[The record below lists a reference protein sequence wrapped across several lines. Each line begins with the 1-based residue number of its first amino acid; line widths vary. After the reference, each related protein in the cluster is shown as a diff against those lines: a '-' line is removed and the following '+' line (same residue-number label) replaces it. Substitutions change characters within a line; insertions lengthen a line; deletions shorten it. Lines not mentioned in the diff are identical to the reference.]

1 MTTRLT
7 AVNRRRRLA
16 AASVLLALPLLSSC
30 GVNFGAQTDQVYNP
44 SAGVDN
50 RSGSV
55 DLLNAL
61 VVSGSSGSG
70 TVIGTLVD
78 NDQVNADTLRGVAGG
93 GRDASLKVT
102 PGGSTTIPARG
113 LLNLATQGRISV
125 TGSRVVPGN
134 VVELTFSF
142 DRGKAITVKAPVVN
156 ADNPTYRDVTLPSAS
171 PSSSSASSSSA
182 SSSPSASTSSTS
194 TSSTKSS
201 AKSSGT
207 ASASPSS

>member
-1 MTTRLT
+1 M
-7 AVNRRRRLA
+7 LA
-16 AASVLLALPLLSSC
+16 IPLLSSC

-44 SAGVDN
+44 SAGVDD

-78 NDQVNADTLRGVAGG
+78 NDQVHADTLRGVAGA

-102 PGGSTTIPARG
+102 PGGSTTIPAGG
-113 LLNLATQGRISV
+113 LLNLADDGRIGV
-125 TGSRVVPGN
+125 IGSRVVPGN
-134 VVELTFSF
+134 LVELTFSF

-171 PSSSSASSSSA
+171 PSSSSSA
-182 SSSPSASTSSTS
+182 SSSGSASP
-194 TSSTKSS
+194 
-201 AKSSGT
+201 AASG
-207 ASASPSS
+207 SASPSASKPSSKPAGTSSGKPSGSPSS